1 MLLNDI
7 ADKKAE
13 ENFNFI
19 MTLLRQQAIKK
30 IFVEHVKKLR
40 DQEMKTNGGV
50 KIRLKEMK
58 ARIAANALPID
69 LSGAD

>member
-7 ADKKAE
+7 ADKKSE

-58 ARIAANALPID
+58 ARIAAIALPID

>member
-40 DQEMKTNGGV
+40 DQEMKNNGGV